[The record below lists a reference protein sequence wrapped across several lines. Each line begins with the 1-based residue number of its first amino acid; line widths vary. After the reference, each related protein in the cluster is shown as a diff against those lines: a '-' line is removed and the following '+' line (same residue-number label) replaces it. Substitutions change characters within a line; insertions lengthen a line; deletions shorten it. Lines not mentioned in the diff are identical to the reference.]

1 MIIWADIDTNKLFL
15 YLFQACSSILIAF
28 QVLNPSISSQ
38 NEILHLL
45 ISLTQ
50 TPLPHLSLITT
61 SLQQSVSR
69 MMEDTSDPLE
79 ESDKSATELIGDENR
94 NTIKCGVS
102 EEVVTMDVEWSTIWL
117 INNALNIVRI
127 KTYQS

>member
-1 MIIWADIDTNKLFL
+1 M
-15 YLFQACSSILIAF
+15 FQACSSILIAF

-61 SLQQSVSR
+61 SLQQCVSR
-69 MMEDTSDPLE
+69 MMEDTSNPLE
-79 ESDKSATELIGDENR
+79 ESDKSATEKIGDENR

-102 EEVVTMDVEWSTIWL
+102 EEVVTMDVG
-117 INNALNIVRI
+117 
-127 KTYQS
+127 

>member
-1 MIIWADIDTNKLFL
+1 
-15 YLFQACSSILIAF
+15 
-28 QVLNPSISSQ
+28 
-38 NEILHLL
+38 
-45 ISLTQ
+45 
-50 TPLPHLSLITT
+50 
-61 SLQQSVSR
+61 

-79 ESDKSATELIGDENR
+79 ESDASATEKIGDESR